1 MKLLSVFPRQKVD
14 SPVLDEALAELEN
27 NTETIDTLLEKIQNG
42 HLKSQL
48 ETIQWLYRYRGAL
61 EPRPEFIEHSRARL
75 VMKVKTE
82 RAYRKSRIDNLKEAF
97 ARVPFSKKFAYR
109 IAVVLPVLLMFIM
122 LMSRGIVA
130 VEETAIPGD
139 TLYPI
144 KELMEITRL
153 NLTFSQIGQTALHI
167 QMAGERLSEIQMLM
181 MDGREELIPATF
193 DKLEREIDQALDG
206 LTSLART
213 HPDNFKTLS
222 ELLDERVTRP
232 LEATSLLL
240 MEFRADYPVDLL
252 NVLNGVLARLDEL
265 EAIENGISP
274 DVTPAI
280 TPIGSSV
287 WTRIPSATYTPYQP
301 SATPTIR
308 YTSMPSQTEIT
319 VSPQDDHQNDRATN
333 TPRPKHT
340 PKPTNT
346 HRPEKVP
353 PEKSKDMKNEDK

>member
-1 MKLLSVFPRQKVD
+1 MKLLSVFPRQKVA
-14 SPVLDEALAELEN
+14 SQVLDEALAELEN

-48 ETIQWLYRYRGAL
+48 ETIQWLCRHRDAL

-75 VMKVKTE
+75 IMKIKTE
-82 RAYRKSRIDNLKEAF
+82 RAYRKSRIENLKETFPGVAF
-97 ARVPFSKKFAYR
+97 PKKFAFR

-122 LMSRGIVA
+122 LMSRGILA
-130 VEETAIPGD
+130 IEENAIPGD

-153 NLTFSQIGQTALHI
+153 NLTFSQIDQTALHI
-167 QMAGERLSEIQMLM
+167 QIAGDRLSEVQMLM
-181 MDGREELIPATF
+181 MVGREELIPVTL

-232 LEATSLLL
+232 LEVTYLLG

-252 NVLNGVLARLDEL
+252 NVLNSVLARLDEL
-265 EAIENGISP
+265 EAIKNGISP
-274 DVTPAI
+274 DSTPAI

-287 WTRIPSATYTPYQP
+287 LTQVPSATYTPYQP

-308 YTSMPSQTEIT
+308 YTATPSQTEIT
-319 VSPQDDHQNDRATN
+319 ASPQDDHQNDRATN
-333 TPRPKHT
+333 TPKPKHT

-353 PEKSKDMKNEDK
+353 PEKSKDIKNEDK